1 MSGIF
6 ITVNYHAISLTT
18 ITLLEMLNFTK

>member
-6 ITVNYHAISLTT
+6 ITVIYHAVSLTT